1 MYLIFLMMISLLG
14 CKISGGDDRA
24 GFTIVRGGDDGV
36 TAKGHGVEIQGS
48 NNGDGDL
55 RRCSS
60 RVSGGDCGDQCS
72 VGGYQS
78 WPA

>member
-36 TAKGHGVEIQGS
+36 TAKGHGVENTGLKQRGW
-48 NNGDGDL
+48 GL
-55 RRCSS
+55 EMLFVSS
-60 RVSGGDCGDQCS
+60 LWWRLWRPV
-72 VGGYQS
+72 
-78 WPA
+78 